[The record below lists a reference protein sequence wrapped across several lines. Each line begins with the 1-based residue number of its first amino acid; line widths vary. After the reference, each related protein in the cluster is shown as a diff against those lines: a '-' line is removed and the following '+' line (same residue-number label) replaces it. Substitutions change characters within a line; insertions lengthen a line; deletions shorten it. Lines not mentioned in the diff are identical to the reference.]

1 MENSGKHSEHFSAG
15 PKGTK
20 PPFPQK
26 QWVTHT
32 VINISSFAGS
42 ALPLLVPGTTS
53 QSNCLHSNAA
63 SAFGETQ
70 TKATNKGDMIYSAD
84 SSSHPNLSQHTRH
97 IPSPSHIHTC
107 AHTHTLVC
115 TYRCRHTETQTYS
128 HRDTQTHTY
137 THTQRYTQT
146 YTQRHRQTQRHTGQ
160 IQAIASGQVLLSP
173 SKGVK
178 VDHFSIKTMP
188 PNAGL
193 FPQPGLIQL

>member
-26 QWVTHT
+26 QWITHT

-70 TKATNKGDMIYSAD
+70 TKATNKEDMIYSAD

-97 IPSPSHIHTC
+97 IPSPSHIHTF
-107 AHTHTLVC
+107 AHTHWCARTDAG
-115 TYRCRHTETQTYS
+115 TQRHKHTATETHRHIHIHILRDTHRRILRDTDR
-128 HRDTQTHTY
+128 HRDTQDRFRPLPLVRFCSH
-137 THTQRYTQT
+137 HLR
-146 YTQRHRQTQRHTGQ
+146 
-160 IQAIASGQVLLSP
+160 V
-173 SKGVK
+173 
-178 VDHFSIKTMP
+178 
-188 PNAGL
+188 
-193 FPQPGLIQL
+193 